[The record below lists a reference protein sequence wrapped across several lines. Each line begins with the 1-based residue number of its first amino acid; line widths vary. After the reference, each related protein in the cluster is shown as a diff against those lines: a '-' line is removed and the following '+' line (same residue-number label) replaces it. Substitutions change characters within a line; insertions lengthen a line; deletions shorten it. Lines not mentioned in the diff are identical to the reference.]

1 MYIISVNNNNED
13 TTMDN
18 FYHYFKKNISDVL
31 KNGGHQ
37 FTIESDDENKT
48 RIGIKF
54 KNNLCIEELSCVKEA
69 LRAVAYFA
77 KRDLCLK
84 EEPNIFVLRLNL
96 ITMQKSFNES
106 DYEN

>member
-1 MYIISVNNNNED
+1 MGTTINNED

-37 FTIESDDENKT
+37 FTIESDDGKRT
-48 RIGIKF
+48 RIAIKF
-54 KNNLCIEELSCVKEA
+54 NNNLCFEELSCVKEA
-69 LRAVAYFA
+69 LRVVAYFA

-84 EEPNIFVLRLNL
+84 EEPNICVLRLNL
-96 ITMQKSFNES
+96 ITMQKAFNES